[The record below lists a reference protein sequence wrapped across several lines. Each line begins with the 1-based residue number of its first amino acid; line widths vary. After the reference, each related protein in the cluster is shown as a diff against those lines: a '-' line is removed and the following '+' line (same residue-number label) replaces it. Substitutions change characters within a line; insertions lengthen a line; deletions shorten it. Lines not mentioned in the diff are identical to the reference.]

1 MKPKPKRRK
10 RRSRPSLRARL
21 RTFWLAGIVLAVVA
35 GYGGYRLVTAPVFRL
50 HALTMTGL
58 SHVTRSE
65 VIARAAI
72 DPLGNVWLL
81 DRSAVAHRIEAI
93 PYVGSVRVHVSLPGN
108 VWLEVAERT
117 PDGCV
122 RERGR
127 RSYTIDA
134 QSRVL
139 ERGCATTAGVAYLLR
154 AALPAEPGTFIHDP
168 ELALLQA
175 DARALAATGDRY
187 RSLAHD
193 SYGDLEA
200 TLSDGITIK
209 FGTDGDL
216 SRKQRLIGPILAEL
230 GPRANDVRAVD
241 LRAPATPVVEY
252 RADLPQP
259 SPSP

>member
-1 MKPKPKRRK
+1 MKPKRRK

-21 RTFWLAGIVLAVVA
+21 RTFWLVGIVLAAIAV
-35 GYGGYRLVTAPVFRL
+35 YGGYRLVTAPVFRL

-65 VIARAAI
+65 VAARAAI
-72 DPLGNVWLL
+72 DPQDNVWLI
-81 DRSAVAHRIEAI
+81 DRSAVAHRIEAL
-93 PYVGSVRVHVSLPGN
+93 PYVSTARVHVRLPGS
-108 VWLEVAERT
+108 VWLEIVERT
-117 PDGCV
+117 PEACV
-122 RERGR
+122 RERAR

-134 QSRVL
+134 ESRVL
-139 ERGCATTAGVAYLLR
+139 ERGCAAAAGISYLLR
-154 AALPAEPGTFIHDP
+154 AKLPAEPGEFLHDP
-168 ELALLQA
+168 ELALLQG

-187 RSLAHD
+187 RSFAHD
-193 SYGDLEA
+193 TYGDLEA

-216 SRKQRLIGPILAEL
+216 LRKQRLIGPILAEL

-252 RADLPQP
+252 RADLPSPAP
-259 SPSP
+259 SP

>member
-1 MKPKPKRRK
+1 M
-10 RRSRPSLRARL
+10 
-21 RTFWLAGIVLAVVA
+21 GIVLAA
-35 GYGGYRLVTAPVFRL
+35 AAAYGGYRLVTAPLFRL

-58 SHVTRSE
+58 SRVTRSE
-65 VIARAAI
+65 VDARAAI
-72 DPLGNVWLL
+72 DPRDNVWLI
-81 DRSAVAHRIEAI
+81 DRSAVAHRIETI
-93 PYVGSVRVHVSLPGN
+93 PYVSTVRVHVTLPGR
-108 VWLEVAERT
+108 VWLEIAERT

-122 RERGR
+122 RERAR

-134 QSRVL
+134 ESRVL
-139 ERGCATTAGVAYLLR
+139 ERGCAGTARIAYLLR
-154 AALPAEPGTFIHDP
+154 ANLSAEPGAFLHDP
-168 ELALLQA
+168 ELALLQS

-187 RSLAHD
+187 RSFAHD

-209 FGTDGDL
+209 FGNDGDL
-216 SRKQRLIGPILAEL
+216 TRKQRLIGPILAEL

-252 RADLPQP
+252 RADLPAP

>member
-1 MKPKPKRRK
+1 M
-10 RRSRPSLRARL
+10 
-21 RTFWLAGIVLAVVA
+21 LAGCAA
-35 GYGGYRLVTAPVFRL
+35 YGGYRLVTAPIFHL

-58 SHVTRSE
+58 SRVKRSD

-72 DPLGNVWLL
+72 DPQDNVWLL
-81 DRSAVAHRIEAI
+81 DRRAVARRIEAL
-93 PYVGSVRVHVSLPGN
+93 PYVSTVRVHVRMPGS
-108 VWLEVAERT
+108 VWLDVAERK

-122 RERGR
+122 REGAH
-127 RSYTIDA
+127 RSFTIDVE
-134 QSRVL
+134 SRVL
-139 ERGCATTAGVAYLLR
+139 ERGCAATAGTAYLLR
-154 AALPAEPGTFIHDP
+154 ARLPDEPGAFLHDP

-175 DARALAATGDRY
+175 DARALSASGNRY
-187 RSLAHD
+187 RSFAHD
-193 SYGDLEA
+193 GYGDLEA

-216 SRKQRLIGPILAEL
+216 TRKQRLIGPILAEL

-252 RADLPQP
+252 RTDLPAP

>member
-1 MKPKPKRRK
+1 MKPKRRK

-21 RTFWLAGIVLAVVA
+21 RTFWLAGIVFAA
-35 GYGGYRLVTAPVFRL
+35 FAAYGGYRLVTAPVFRL

-58 SHVTRSE
+58 SHVKRNE
-65 VIARAAI
+65 VVARAAI
-72 DPLGNVWLL
+72 DPRDNVWLI
-81 DRSAVAHRIEAI
+81 DRSAVARRIEAL
-93 PYVGSVRVHVSLPGN
+93 PYVSTARVHVSLPGS
-108 VWLEVAERT
+108 VWLEIAERV

-122 RERGR
+122 REAQH
-127 RSYTIDA
+127 RSFTIDVE
-134 QSRVL
+134 SRVL
-139 ERGCATTAGVAYLLR
+139 ERGCAASAGIAYLLR
-154 AALPAEPGTFIHDP
+154 AKLAAEPGTFLHDP
-168 ELALLQA
+168 ELALLQG
-175 DARALAATGDRY
+175 DARALAASGDRF
-187 RSLAHD
+187 RSFAHD

-200 TLSDGITIK
+200 TLSNGIAIK

-252 RADLPQP
+252 RADLPAP